1 VPQPPDPAG
10 ELSAPRDSLAGIKRT
25 SNSRAGVKGRRGK
38 ERQGEERGERR
49 GGERKVGEVGER
61 RGREWTGGDPVCICF
76 SLEQSVI
83 HSLILF
89 TSGNLAHI
97 KKKLNEN
104 KPNKFTNIN
113 RSDVAVKL
121 K

>member
-1 VPQPPDPAG
+1 MILAAPQPPDPAG
-10 ELSAPRDSLAGIKRT
+10 AAYSAPRDSLAGIKRT

-49 GGERKVGEVGER
+49 GGERKVGEVGEVGER

-76 SLEQSVI
+76 SLEQSDY
-83 HSLILF
+83 SLILF

-97 KKKLNEN
+97 KKKLI
-104 KPNKFTNIN
+104 TN
-113 RSDVAVKL
+113 RTSSQT
-121 K
+121 